1 MPTERK
7 TLLAYFIVYG
17 IQLVQLS
24 YQYIKK
30 WNKS

>member
-7 TLLAYFIVYG
+7 TLLAYFIVHG

-24 YQYIKK
+24 YQLHQEVE
-30 WNKS
+30 

>member
-24 YQYIKK
+24 YQLHQEVE
-30 WNKS
+30 